1 MSSTGRK
8 RFRRLR
14 GFLSMS
20 DVNVP
25 NAAGEWLDRR
35 EPKSMGLGRSH
46 LFTAIEAALD
56 PFVCVVSLWF
66 LAFYFEG
73 AVAPGYLVL
82 SLIVFSLTFPGT
94 SQLRLPVKKVIFNVI
109 FQWLWIVSLLLLTG
123 FVTGYLDDFSR
134 KVLGHWFWL
143 APAAQIVGHLSLR
156 VTAPQLLKLLG
167 PPRAAV
173 IVGVNDQGVSLAR
186 QISGSDYS
194 GIDLLGFFDD
204 RGVDRRAAAAGH
216 QVIGKIDDL
225 PEYVKT
231 HRVQSIY
238 LSLPMASRPRILQIL
253 DGLKDTTASIY
264 FVPDMFITDL
274 IQGRSDSVCGV
285 TVISVC
291 DTPFRGFNRAL
302 KRGSDIVLSALILL
316 AIFPIMLVLALLVR
330 LDSPGPVIFR
340 QRRYGLDGDQIVVY
354 KFRSMAVTEDGG
366 VIEQAKKN
374 DARLTRLGAFLRKT
388 SLDELPQFINVLQ
401 GRMSIVGPRP
411 HAVAHNE
418 LYRKVIKGYMVRHKV
433 RPGITGWAQVN
444 GQRGETDTLDKM
456 QARIDFDLDYLRNW
470 SLQLDFFI
478 IFKTVRLIFKDSS
491 AH

>member
-1 MSSTGRK
+1 
-8 RFRRLR
+8 
-14 GFLSMS
+14 
-20 DVNVP
+20 
-25 NAAGEWLDRR
+25 
-35 EPKSMGLGRSH
+35 MGLGRSH

-56 PFVCVVSLWF
+56 PLIFVFSLWG

-73 AVAPGYLVL
+73 AVSPGYLIL
-82 SLIVFSLTFPGT
+82 SVIVFSLTFPGT
-94 SQLRLPVKKVIFNVI
+94 SQLRLPFKKVLFNVA
-109 FQWLWIVSLLLLTG
+109 FQWLWIAGLLLLTG
-123 FVTGYLDDFSR
+123 LATGYFYDFSMR
-134 KVLGHWFWL
+134 VLGNWLWFAPL
-143 APAAQIVGHLSLR
+143 AQVAGHLTLR
-156 VTAPQLLKLLG
+156 VAAPQLLKLQG
-167 PPRAAV
+167 PPQGAV

-186 QISGSDYS
+186 QITGSSYS
-194 GIDLLGFFDD
+194 GIELLGFFDD
-204 RGVDRRAAAAGH
+204 RGEDRRAAGGGH
-216 QVIGKIDDL
+216 PLIGKIDDL
-225 PEYVKT
+225 PDYVKK

-302 KRGSDIVLSALILL
+302 KRTSDVVLSLLILL
-316 AIFPIMLVLALLVR
+316 AIFPVMLVIALMVK
-330 LDSPGPVIFR
+330 LDSPGPAIFR
-340 QRRYGLDGDQIVVY
+340 QRRYGLDGDEIVVY
-354 KFRSMAVTEDGG
+354 KFRSMAVTEDGS
-366 VIEQAKKN
+366 VIQQAKKN
-374 DARLTRLGAFLRKT
+374 DLRLTRLGAFLRRT
-388 SLDELPQFINVLQ
+388 SLDELPQFLNVLQ

-444 GQRGETDTLDKM
+444 GQRGETDTLEKM

-478 IFKTVRLIFKDSS
+478 IFRTIRLIFNDSS

>member
-1 MSSTGRK
+1 MLNT
-8 RFRRLR
+8 
-14 GFLSMS
+14 
-20 DVNVP
+20 DYP
-25 NAAGEWLDRR
+25 NAAGAWLDQR
-35 EPKSMGLGRSH
+35 EPRSMGLGRSH
-46 LFTAIEAALD
+46 LFTGIEAALD
-56 PFVCVVSLWF
+56 PLIFVFSLWA

-73 AVAPGYLVL
+73 AVAPGYLIL
-82 SLIVFSLTFPGT
+82 SVIVFSLTFPGT
-94 SQLRLPVKKVIFNVI
+94 SQLRLPIRKLLFNVA
-109 FQWLWIVSLLLLTG
+109 FQWVWIASLLLLTG
-123 FVTGYLDDFSR
+123 LATGYFYDFSMR
-134 KVLGHWFWL
+134 VLGNWL
-143 APAAQIVGHLSLR
+143 WVAPLAQVASHLSLR
-156 VTAPQLLKLLG
+156 AAAPQLLKLQG
-167 PPRAAV
+167 PPQGAV
-173 IVGVNDQGVSLAR
+173 IVGANEQGVSLAR
-186 QISGSDYS
+186 QITGSAYS
-194 GIDLLGFFDD
+194 GIELLGFFDD
-204 RGVDRRAAAAGH
+204 RGEDRRSAGGH
-216 QVIGKIDDL
+216 TLIGKIDDL
-225 PEYVKT
+225 PEYVKK

-302 KRGSDIVLSALILL
+302 KRCSDVFLSVLILA
-316 AIFPIMLVLALLVR
+316 AIFPVMLLIALMVKLE
-330 LDSPGPVIFR
+330 SPGPAIFR

-354 KFRSMAVTEDGG
+354 KFRSMAVTEDGS
-366 VIEQAKKN
+366 VIQQAKKN
-374 DARLTRLGAFLRKT
+374 DSRLTRLGAFLRRT

-444 GQRGETDTLDKM
+444 GQRGETDTLEKM

-478 IFKTVRLIFKDSS
+478 IFRTIRLIFNDRS